1 MLRGSD
7 PEAGLTFDLT
17 SSAAD
22 RGRVLM
28 LRRNLFLAPV
38 LGVNLLRE
46 ALTGEVGLLLM
57 ATLSRR
63 CLTCLSLVS
72 SDSLILDLN

>member
-7 PEAGLTFDLT
+7 SEAGLTFELT
-17 SSAAD
+17 SSLAG

-28 LRRNLFLAPV
+28 LRRYLFLAPE

-46 ALTGEVGLLLM
+46 ALTFVGLLLM
-57 ATLSRR
+57 ATLSRL
-63 CLTCLSLVS
+63 CLTFLSLVS
-72 SDSLILDLN
+72 SDSLVLDLN